1 MKTILIYVL
10 TASLM
15 NAAALT
21 GDIGFMLLSVLA
33 LIGLHKHTKTL
44 TIKPMKNG
52 FEKEM

>member
-10 TASLM
+10 SATLI

-21 GDIGFMLLSVLA
+21 GDLGLMLLSVLA
-33 LIGLHKHTKTL
+33 LIGLHQHTKTL